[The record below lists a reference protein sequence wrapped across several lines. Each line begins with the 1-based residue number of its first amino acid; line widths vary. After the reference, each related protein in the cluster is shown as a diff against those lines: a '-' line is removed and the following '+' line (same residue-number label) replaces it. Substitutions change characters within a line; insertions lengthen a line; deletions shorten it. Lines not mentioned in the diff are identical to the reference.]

1 MTEGDVGAANS
12 RQPLDEVMMAMDVV
26 DTLRRRERLV
36 ETELSDANR
45 RAQLKDRLR
54 EIYEAQGIEVPDR
67 ILEEGVAAL
76 AEDRFVFDPPQDSLS
91 VRMANL
97 YVSRGRWG
105 KWLLA
110 GLAIAAVF
118 VAVNY
123 FTVTQPN
130 SRIGSDLTA
139 VYEDIQEITT
149 SEEALSGAGA
159 IMQDGRDALSRGDAD
174 AAREALNSL
183 EALRALLNVQY
194 SLQIVNRPDELS
206 GVWRVPDVNTNSRNY
221 YLIVEAVDRS
231 GRVVAIPVRNE
242 ETGNTQTVSTWG
254 LRVDQNTFE
263 SVADD
268 KLDDGI
274 IQNNIVGEKPR
285 GALEPEYTIPTSG
298 GAITAW

>member
-263 SVADD
+263 AVADD

>member
-1 MTEGDVGAANS
+1 MNEGDVGGANS

-159 IMQDGRDALSRGDAD
+159 IMQDGRDALSREDAD
-174 AAREALNSL
+174 AAREALSSL

-263 SVADD
+263 AVADD

-285 GALEPEYTIPTSG
+285 GALKPEYTIPTSG